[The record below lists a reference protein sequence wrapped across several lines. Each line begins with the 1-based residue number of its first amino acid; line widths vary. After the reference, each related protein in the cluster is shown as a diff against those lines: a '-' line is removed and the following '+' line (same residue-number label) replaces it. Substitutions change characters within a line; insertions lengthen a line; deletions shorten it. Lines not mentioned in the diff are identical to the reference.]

1 VEILKKIQKERV
13 IKDDS
18 FNLEIEMSKVK
29 KHLPSP
35 SHPHGPKT
43 EEGELNRIIFTET
56 AFKLLS
62 LYRMKFRYLWY
73 ENLNFQIAN
82 LYMKN
87 VFVHLFI

>member
-1 VEILKKIQKERV
+1 MNYLLLNFILKRSNSE
-13 IKDDS
+13 
-18 FNLEIEMSKVK
+18 
-29 KHLPSP
+29 PP

-56 AFKLLS
+56 AFRLLS
-62 LYRMKFRYLWY
+62 LNRMKFRYLWY